1 MYQLD
6 FLSCSRSS
14 ERDTYQEGK
23 ERQVARA
30 GEEKWHKRRSLEFG
44 IEYGGGRNQKQSMIY
59 AVGNQISRF
68 GPGPLEVGE
77 SLCPSQILGTR

>member
-6 FLSCSRSS
+6 FVACSRSS

-30 GEEKWHKRRSLEFG
+30 GEEKWHKRRTLEFG
-44 IEYGGGRNQKQSMIY
+44 IEYGSGRSQKQPKIY
-59 AVGNQISRF
+59 AAGNQISRF
-68 GPGPLEVGE
+68 VPGPLEVGE
-77 SLCPSQILGTR
+77 PLCPSQILGTR

>member
-6 FLSCSRSS
+6 FVACSRSS

-30 GEEKWHKRRSLEFG
+30 GEEKWHKRRTLEFG
-44 IEYGGGRNQKQSMIY
+44 IE
-59 AVGNQISRF
+59 
-68 GPGPLEVGE
+68 
-77 SLCPSQILGTR
+77 